1 MKAIK
6 KIDNYKR
13 IRIPVEFQNHLGW
26 KVNDEIEV
34 KVVDNEI
41 ILTKVENVSDFN
53 VDAQDSIEKESEE
66 PLEFSNNGNK
76 EDNQYKSD
84 QDRETAG
91 HGFSSDFLKN
101 VQLQEFHQRIKHI
114 CNHQSDKNRFY
125 KVIDRLQSAPHSR
138 QVRQKYKQKYAAA
151 QGKGIRRPWTFQYFS
166 DRSPQ
171 PAHLCP
177 PLLFVCQ
184 ML

>member
-1 MKAIK
+1 MLGGKFRQLLQHIIQSLRVNAQIADK
-6 KIDNYKR
+6 HADAG
-13 IRIPVEFQNHLGW
+13 NHLRH
-26 KVNDEIEV
+26 KRDQE
-34 KVVDNEI
+34 
-41 ILTKVENVSDFN
+41 
-53 VDAQDSIEKESEE
+53 
-66 PLEFSNNGNK
+66 NGNK
-76 EDNQYKSD
+76 EDNQYKND